1 MVEKSSEQQ
10 KLALESVGHSLKPPV
25 IQKAHILSTQNKA
38 QRDRVN
44 QFKKNLQVDIKQE
57 EKPALNYESPK
68 PPVSLYLQEYDE
80 KQDSNFRLKD
90 ATEYFRTIFKDVAA
104 RSLTPRTE
112 EHPAHFIDNVAFFE
126 WTKLPG
132 IICDRFFQCFKMDKP
147 NIVTEE
153 AFVKVFLVVYIST
166 IQEKMELTFKM

>member
-1 MVEKSSEQQ
+1 MVEQQ
-10 KLALESVGHSLKPPV
+10 SLGWMLKPPV
-25 IQKAHILSTQNKA
+25 IQKAQIISPKITAHQAKINH
-38 QRDRVN
+38 
-44 QFKKNLQVDIKQE
+44 FKKNLKVDTKQA
-57 EKPALNYESPK
+57 EKAVSPLAESPK
-68 PPVSLYLQEYDE
+68 PPSSLYLQEFDE
-80 KQDSNFRLKD
+80 KQDSNFRAKD

-147 NIVTEE
+147 NIVTVD
-153 AFVKVFLVVYIST
+153 AFVQVFLIVYIST
-166 IQEKMELTFKM
+166 L